1 MRVGILGYGEIG
13 QAIHKLYSNSCNN
26 LNTQIFIKDLNRIQ
40 THADENI
47 GGEDCILWF
56 KFGSDDTLAT
66 DIYDIQNDLTS
77 YVNRNLILSKMERV
91 IGISV
96 DDELRVFYS

>member
-1 MRVGILGYGEIG
+1 MENRIEYVYSCSNAFFTYLNKGED
-13 QAIHKLYSNSCNN
+13 LD
-26 LNTQIFIKDLNRIQ
+26 LLIKDLNRIQ

-47 GGEDCILWF
+47 GGEDCTLWF

-91 IGISV
+91 IGIAV